1 MSNPKR
7 KSPQHGQNNERGQG
21 TGQGRTYWLYG
32 LHAVRAALANKRRT
46 VRRAVATSGALERLA
61 AGFEARRIEPKLVSA
76 HEVGAL
82 VGADA
87 VHQGVAI
94 EVQMLPEISLED
106 VAGENLNKPLILLDQ
121 VTDPHNVGAI
131 LRTAAAFGAGAVI
144 SPRDHAP
151 QETAVMAKA
160 SSGGIE
166 IVPLVSVTNLAQCME
181 TLKKHGYWCVGLE
194 GEAKQTIAQAKLSR
208 KTALVMGTEG
218 KGLRRLTAERCDLL
232 VKLPISA
239 DMESLNVSNAAAI
252 ALYVVSQST

>member
-7 KSPQHGQNNERGQG
+7 KPSHSGQNNSGGQG
-21 TGQGRTYWLYG
+21 GSHGKTYWLYG
-32 LHAVRAALANKRRT
+32 LHAVSAALANTRRN

-61 AGFEARRIEPKLVSA
+61 AGFEARRIQPKLVSA
-76 HEVGAL
+76 HEVGAM

-87 VHQGVAI
+87 VHQGVAL
-94 EVQMLPEISLED
+94 EVQMLPDVSLEGLALGD
-106 VAGENLNKPLILLDQ
+106 SSKSLILLDQ

-131 LRTAAAFGAGAVI
+131 LRSAAAFGAGAVI
-144 SPRDHAP
+144 CPRDHAP

-166 IVPLVSVTNLAQCME
+166 IVPLVTVTNLAQCME

-194 GEAKQTIAQAKLSR
+194 GGAKQTIAQAKLSR

-252 ALYVVSQST
+252 ALYVVSQA